1 MTRILILHASLG
13 AGHLNAA
20 KALCDAFERISEVE
34 VRSEDAL
41 SYANSLY
48 RSAVTQAYKQLSEKA
63 PQLYKA
69 FYEGSDISDL
79 EKSLDSNLTWA
90 KLERPFFA
98 DLEQL
103 LKDFDPDAIVCVQQ
117 IPSRLL
123 QILEQ
128 DAQAAK
134 PQYVVVTDVIAHSTW
149 INHGVQG
156 YFLPNILSANL
167 LIQRG
172 VNPAVLHVTG
182 IPVKLEIMEPKTKEE
197 ARSRQS
203 LPTNLPI
210 VTLFGGG
217 LNPRRVKSMVVD
229 LLASPLPILLIVV
242 AGRNEKLVEAL
253 EEVTDSAHV
262 QLRKLEQI
270 DYVDDLVVASDLVVT
285 KAGGLIT
292 SEILARGTP
301 MVIVDP
307 IPGQEEQN
315 ADVIAAAGA
324 GVQLRLP
331 EMVAPAVLYLLKRP
345 DRLAEMHQSALELGQ
360 PRAALNIA
368 EHILN
373 DLHARRI
380 MQTLEA
386 SPLKAGVLEP
396 TLLETNALEP
406 AVLEVGALE
415 TSALKTSAIAHAE

>member
-20 KALCDAFERISEVE
+20 KALCTAFERISEVE

-63 PQLYKA
+63 PQLYRA

-103 LKDFDPDAIVCVQQ
+103 LKEFDPDAIVCVQQ

-128 DAQAAK
+128 DAQTAK

-149 INHGVQG
+149 INHGVHG
-156 YFLPNILSANL
+156 YFLPNSLSANL

-182 IPVKLEIMEPKTKEE
+182 IPVKLEIMESKTKEE
-197 ARSRQS
+197 TRSRHS
-203 LPTNLPI
+203 LPNNIPV

-217 LNPRRVKSMVVD
+217 LNHRRVKSMVVD
-229 LLASPLPILLIVV
+229 LLASPLPMLLIVV

-253 EEVTDSAHV
+253 EEVTDSSHV
-262 QLRKLEQI
+262 QLLKLEQI

-324 GVQLRLP
+324 GVQLRLL
-331 EMVAPAVLYLLKRP
+331 EMVAPAVQYLLKRP

-373 DLHARRI
+373 DLNARRV
-380 MQTLEA
+380 MQTLEV
-386 SPLKAGVLEP
+386 SELES
-396 TLLETNALEP
+396 N
-406 AVLEVGALE
+406 
-415 TSALKTSAIAHAE
+415 AIAHAE

>member
-20 KALCDAFERISEVE
+20 KALCNAFERISEVE

-79 EKSLDSNLTWA
+79 EKSLDNNLTWA

-103 LKDFDPDAIVCVQQ
+103 LKEFDPDAIVCVQQ

-128 DAQAAK
+128 DAHTAK

-149 INHGVQG
+149 INHGIHG

-197 ARSRQS
+197 ARSRHA
-203 LPTNLPI
+203 LPNNI
-210 VTLFGGG
+210 SVVTLFGGG
-217 LNPRRVKSMVVD
+217 LNARRVKSIVVD
-229 LLASPLPILLIVV
+229 LLASTLPMVLIVV

-253 EEVTDSAHV
+253 EEVTNSDQV
-262 QLRKLEQI
+262 QLRKLAEI
-270 DYVDDLVVASDLVVT
+270 DCVDDLVVASDLVVT

-331 EMVAPAVLYLLKRP
+331 EMVAPAVQYLLKRP
-345 DRLAEMHQSALELGQ
+345 DRLTEMHQSALELGQ

-373 DLHARRI
+373 DLHARRV
-380 MQTLEA
+380 MQTLE
-386 SPLKAGVLEP
+386 
-396 TLLETNALEP
+396 TN
-406 AVLEVGALE
+406 EVE
-415 TSALKTSAIAHAE
+415 TSAIEKNAIERNAIETNAIAHAE